1 MKKKH
6 VLLATIGLVIA
17 AILVAGGFVLAQIL
31 KPRPNPMPSSV
42 SSQLEFSPLVVP
54 ANVKSPTTSDYK
66 IGKIEEDTVL
76 SYVIHIDDASV
87 TVSEYQQPSQFS
99 DVPDFKDKFLEN
111 VIQKTSSVS
120 TASGTI
126 ILGQQA
132 KQKNKQ
138 MALMLERGL
147 VIFMNP
153 SKTLEEKQW
162 RLIGDALDVVK
173 TTN

>member
-1 MKKKH
+1 
-6 VLLATIGLVIA
+6 
-17 AILVAGGFVLAQIL
+17 
-31 KPRPNPMPSSV
+31 MPSSV
-42 SSQLEFSPLVVP
+42 SSQLEFSPLVIP
-54 ANVKSPTTSDYK
+54 AIVKRPTTSDYK

-76 SYVIHIDDASV
+76 SYVIHIDNASV